1 MFSTQE
7 SATTISESDATPPST
22 APRWRQHL
30 ARFAARLPNKFRRA
44 LTSRKTLA
52 LFLIALL
59 GKLAFY
65 GVLAWQV
72 LIRS

>member
-1 MFSTQE
+1 M
-7 SATTISESDATPPST
+7 ISRHD
-22 APRWRQHL
+22 L
-30 ARFAARLPNKFRRA
+30 AARLPVKLRRA

-65 GVLAWQV
+65 GVLAWQLLV
-72 LIRS
+72 RR

>member
-1 MFSTQE
+1 MT
-7 SATTISESDATPPST
+7 SAHDPRPHPAATPRADS
-22 APRWRQHL
+22 RLQRI
-30 ARFAARLPNKFRRA
+30 AARLPTSVRRA

-65 GVLAWQV
+65 GVLAWQLLV
-72 LIRS
+72 KR

>member
-1 MFSTQE
+1 MFPT
-7 SATTISESDATPPST
+7 SDSVSPTPP
-22 APRWRQHL
+22 AWRQR
-30 ARFAARLPNKFRRA
+30 ADRIAARLPRKLRRA

-65 GVLAWQV
+65 GVLAWQLLV
-72 LIRS
+72 RR

>member
-1 MFSTQE
+1 MISRHSVSSPA
-7 SATTISESDATPPST
+7 SAP
-22 APRWRQHL
+22 APRWRQRL
-30 ARFAARLPNKFRRA
+30 DRIAARLPIKLRRA

-65 GVLAWQV
+65 GVLAWQLLV
-72 LIRS
+72 RR

>member
-1 MFSTQE
+1 MLPTPDSVSSPA
-7 SATTISESDATPPST
+7 SAS
-22 APRWRQHL
+22 RQ
-30 ARFAARLPNKFRRA
+30 RIDRMAARLPRKLRRA

-65 GVLAWQV
+65 GVLAWQLLV
-72 LIRS
+72 RP